1 MVSRSLA
8 PAGFPTALI
17 VSPATSS
24 PGRLQRA
31 LRVLWGTLFLARPAP
46 AVTLWPGAAVA
57 SLPLHPDGSCPG
69 CPPHLPPECSPLR
82 HVRSWYRFP
91 GPARPA
97 QGHDVTAPAV
107 EFAGAQGARRV
118 NGAAGWRPP
127 TSLQVRLPCGPG
139 TAVRTPGG
147 VCQEAHASPADTSRN
162 LETAPNPPRGAG
174 RPHTAATALRQNPEW
189 KERTARTARLRQ
201 VGISGH
207 TETRYAWP
215 PDRLPMRVEGCDL
228 RGPRSGSSGT
238 STKARKRGNAAAELS
253 PRPAASLL

>member
-1 MVSRSLA
+1 MQ
-8 PAGFPTALI
+8 PTQACKEL
-17 VSPATSS
+17 VP
-24 PGRLQRA
+24 
-31 LRVLWGTLFLARPAP
+31 V
-46 AVTLWPGAAVA
+46 
-57 SLPLHPDGSCPG
+57 
-69 CPPHLPPECSPLR
+69 
-82 HVRSWYRFP
+82 P

-127 TSLQVRLPCGPG
+127 ASLQVRIACGPG

-215 PDRLPMRVEGCDL
+215 PDRLPMRVEGRDL
-228 RGPRSGSSGT
+228 RGPRSGSGGT
-238 STKARKRGNAAAELS
+238 SAKARKRGNAAAELG
-253 PRPAASLL
+253 PRPGRVSSLKMSPEASVGSKRHILYCTC